1 MTQALRFALP
11 AYLLAEAFVTLEV
24 AALLGSGR
32 TLLLLLLGVAA
43 GIAVLRREQLSIL
56 TRLRRTV
63 ASGDPVLPSL
73 LDGAMRAIAGILLI
87 IPGFISDIAAFGLL
101 LPGLRRSALRRLLTI
116 LGRDP
121 TPPIV
126 IEADYHQI
134 DDPTLPEVKRE
145 S

>member
-1 MTQALRFALP
+1 MTRALRFALP
-11 AYLLAEAFVTLEV
+11 AYLLAEAFVTLEI
-24 AALLGSGR
+24 AALLGAGR

-145 S
+145 P